1 MYIWAF
7 VMLFLATTVQQAHSR
22 VLTLDV
28 AVSLALENNDE
39 MRLADQDRLRAR
51 EEIREG
57 WAEALPDIRLLSNY
71 DRSWILPTFVFDT
84 PDGQQTFTI
93 GTSNSITS
101 VVSFR
106 QPIYSSGRVGAMLR
120 AARAFKGFAR
130 EGYEL
135 SRQLVAAR
143 TEVGFYD
150 AMLAESLVR
159 VTSEALRLAEANLN
173 QVRSLRKAGR
183 VSDYDLFRAQVQVS
197 ELRPDSILAAK
208 TLELARTNLRG
219 IVGVEQTEDLVLNGA
234 FRAQIEPDLLDLEK
248 ATLRGMRARPE
259 IQQAAL
265 EVKIRSAAIQIQKAE
280 LRPSLSFVA
289 SGQLAMQSNALRFSS
304 DETQESWVT
313 GLSLS
318 VPLFDGLRNRA
329 LVNKAKVDK
338 RKAEIQIDQLHKQVR
353 LDIRQAWFDVKA
365 STERAA
371 AQAQVVTQAEKGERI
386 ARSRYGNG
394 VGIQLEVL
402 DAQLVLSRSK
412 SNLVRAE
419 RDRAVSIVLLERAV
433 GVKREDRK

>member
-1 MYIWAF
+1 
-7 VMLFLATTVQQAHSR
+7 
-22 VLTLDV
+22 
-28 AVSLALENNDE
+28 
-39 MRLADQDRLRAR
+39 
-51 EEIREG
+51 
-57 WAEALPDIRLLSNY
+57 
-71 DRSWILPTFVFDT
+71 
-84 PDGQQTFTI
+84 
-93 GTSNSITS
+93 
-101 VVSFR
+101 
-106 QPIYSSGRVGAMLR
+106 
-120 AARAFKGFAR
+120 
-130 EGYEL
+130 
-135 SRQLVAAR
+135 
-143 TEVGFYD
+143 
-150 AMLAESLVR
+150 
-159 VTSEALRLAEANLN
+159 
-173 QVRSLRKAGR
+173 
-183 VSDYDLFRAQVQVS
+183 
-197 ELRPDSILAAK
+197 
-208 TLELARTNLRG
+208 
-219 IVGVEQTEDLVLNGA
+219 
-234 FRAQIEPDLLDLEK
+234 
-248 ATLRGMRARPE
+248 
-259 IQQAAL
+259 
-265 EVKIRSAAIQIQKAE
+265 
-280 LRPSLSFVA
+280 
-289 SGQLAMQSNALRFSS
+289 MQSNDLRFSS

>member
-1 MYIWAF
+1 MRIWAF
-7 VMLFLATTVQQAHSR
+7 VMLFLAATVLPAHSR

-39 MRLADQDRLRAR
+39 IRLADQDQLRAR

-57 WAEALPDIRLLSNY
+57 WAEALPEIRLSSNY

-93 GTSNSITS
+93 GTPNSITS

-106 QPIYSSGRVGAMLR
+106 QPIYSSGRVGAALR
-120 AARAFKGFAR
+120 AARAFEGFAR

-135 SRQLVAAR
+135 SRQSVAAR
-143 TEVGFYD
+143 AEVGFYD

-197 ELRPDSILAAK
+197 ELRPDSIKAAK
-208 TLELARTNLRG
+208 TLELARTNLRD
-219 IVGVEQTEDLVLNGA
+219 IVGIEQSEDLVLNGA
-234 FRAQIEPDLLDLEK
+234 FRTQIEPDLLDLDK

-265 EVKIRSAAIQIQKAE
+265 EVKIRTAAIQIQKAE

-289 SGQLAMQSNALRFSS
+289 SGQLAMQSNDLRFSS

-318 VPLFDGLRNRA
+318 VPLFDGLKNRA
-329 LVNKAKVDK
+329 LVNKARVDR

-353 LDIRQAWFDVKA
+353 LDIRRAWFDVKESA
-365 STERAA
+365 ERAD
-371 AQAQVVTQAEKGERI
+371 AQAQVVEQAEKGERI

-394 VGIQLEVL
+394 VGTQLEVL

-419 RDRAVSIVLLERAV
+419 RDRAVSIVMLERAV
-433 GVKREDRK
+433 GGERE

>member
-1 MYIWAF
+1 MRIWAF
-7 VMLFLATTVQQAHSR
+7 VMLFLAATVLPAHGR

-28 AVSLALENNDE
+28 ALSLALENNDE

-57 WAEALPDIRLLSNY
+57 WAEALPDIRLTSNY

-101 VVSFR
+101 VLSFR
-106 QPIYSSGRVGAMLR
+106 QPIYSSGRVGAALR
-120 AARAFKGFAR
+120 AARAFEGFAQ
-130 EGYEL
+130 EGYKL
-135 SRQLVAAR
+135 SRQAVASR
-143 TEVGFYD
+143 TEIGFYD
-150 AMLAESLVR
+150 TMLAGSLVQ
-159 VTSEALRLAEANLN
+159 VTSEALRLAAANLA
-173 QVRSLRKAGR
+173 QVTSLRRAGR

-197 ELRPDSILAAK
+197 ELRPDSIQAAK
-208 TLELARTNLRG
+208 TLELARTNLRD
-219 IVGVEQTEDLVLNGA
+219 IIGVEQSEDLVLSGA
-234 FRAQIEPDLLDLEK
+234 FRSQIDPDLLDLEK
-248 ATLRGMRARPE
+248 ATMIGMRSRPE
-259 IQQAAL
+259 VHQAAL
-265 EVKIRSAAIQIQKAE
+265 EVKIRAAAVQVQKAE

-289 SGQLAMQSNALRFSS
+289 SGQLAMQSSDLRFLS

-318 VPLFDGLRNRA
+318 IPLFDGLRNRA
-329 LVNKAKVDK
+329 LVNKAKVDR
-338 RKAEIQIDQLHKQVR
+338 RKAEIQIDQLNKQVR
-353 LDIRQAWFDVKA
+353 LDIRQAWFDVKE

-419 RDRAVSIVLLERAV
+419 RDRAVSMVLLERAV
-433 GVKREDRK
+433 GVKKD